1 MEFTIEAGELA
12 RVVGLVKGMVPART
26 TIPILNNIL
35 IEATDR
41 SIRVSATCL
50 EMEASAMAT
59 AEVITQGSITVPGQ
73 VLFGL
78 AKALP
83 KTKLATFK
91 IDGDERPV
99 LTCGKSRYELR
110 ALDAGEFPVATP
122 MDDGA
127 VRFSIP
133 GAHLLELLGGTLP
146 SVSTEETS
154 FYLNGVF
161 FHVYNDNLTAVS
173 TDKHRLARVIA
184 SETPQD
190 ALTIPP
196 SIIPT
201 AAVREIVA
209 MIGDGDVYVAISKK
223 RIEVR
228 TPQATLSARL
238 VEGTFPDYMRV
249 IPVHSDVVANIGR
262 DELSEAVARAALVYA
277 GGKSPNT
284 VIRCSVNGG
293 TLDLSSGNGQTDQG
307 SESVEALDHKS
318 GATFGIAAGYLSQM
332 VDLWPAKSRII
343 FQTQNNGPVMLT
355 SPDAPNQTHVIM
367 QMAG

>member
-12 RVVGLVKGMVPART
+12 RVAGLVKGMVPART

-35 IEATDR
+35 IEATGR
-41 SIRVSATCL
+41 LIRVSATCL
-50 EMEASAMAT
+50 EMEASAVAT

-83 KTKLATFK
+83 KTKLATFN
-91 IDGDERPV
+91 IDGDARPV

-110 ALDAGEFPVATP
+110 ALDAGEFPIATP
-122 MDDGA
+122 MDDDA

-146 SVSTEETS
+146 SASAEEVRV
-154 FYLNGVF
+154 YLNGVLL
-161 FHVYNDNLTAVS
+161 NIDNNRLTAVS
-173 TDKHRLARVIA
+173 TNGHVMARVFA
-184 SETPQD
+184 TETPD
-190 ALTIPP
+190 GALAIAP

-201 AAVREIVA
+201 SAVREIIA
-209 MIGDGDVYVAISKK
+209 MLGNDDVDVAISKK

-228 TPQATLSARL
+228 TPQSTLSARL
-238 VEGTFPDYMRV
+238 VDGKFPDYLRV
-249 IPVHSDVVANIGR
+249 IPSQSATVANIDR

-277 GGKSPNT
+277 GGKAGNT
-284 VIRCSVNGG
+284 CIRCTVNGG

-307 SESVEALDHKS
+307 AESVEALDHKS

-332 VDLWPAKSRII
+332 VDLWPAKSRIV